1 MIPAPSRE
9 GYDAAHR
16 RLAVADRRDRAWI
29 VLSGADRRT
38 YLHGLLTNDIATLGP
53 GTGCYSAYLTPQ
65 GRMIAD
71 LWIYELGDV
80 LLVSASA
87 DVKASLLAKLDQ
99 FIFTEDVQ
107 LGDVSETFAATAVL
121 GPEAAGAIAA
131 ALAVDAATLRALP
144 VHGNLRAT
152 FQGQP
157 AIVLRT
163 ADLGADGYD
172 VLVDANQHDALRAA
186 LAQQGASALDQS
198 ALDALRVEAGIPKF
212 HADMDE
218 EIIPLEAGIEGRAI
232 SMTKGCYV
240 GQEVIVRV
248 LHRGHGR
255 VAKKLTGLLF
265 VPGTHVENGAKILA
279 GDREIGRVT
288 STAWSPVL
296 ERPVALGYVHRDFA
310 TPGTA
315 VTIAGAQA
323 EVASLPLVPAR
334 I

>member
-16 RLAVADRRDRAWI
+16 RLAVADRGDRAWI

-38 YLHGLLTNDIATLGP
+38 YLHGLLTNDIATLGA

-71 LWIYELGDV
+71 LWVYELGDV

-87 DVKASLLAKLDQ
+87 EVKASLLAKLDQ

-107 LGDVSETFAATAVL
+107 LGDVSDTFAASAVL
-121 GPEAAGAIAA
+121 GPDAAGAIAA
-131 ALAVDAATLRALP
+131 AAALDQATLHALP
-144 VHGNLRAT
+144 LHGNLRAT

-157 AIVLRT
+157 AIVLKT
-163 ADLGADGYD
+163 ADLGVDGYD
-172 VLVDANQHDALRAA
+172 VLVDANQHDVFRAA
-186 LAQQGASALDQS
+186 LMRHGAAALDQA
-198 ALDALRVEAGIPKF
+198 ALDALRVEAGIPRF
-212 HADMDE
+212 HVDMDE
-218 EIIPLEAGIEGRAI
+218 DTIPLEAGIEARAI

-265 VPGTHVENGAKILA
+265 DANAQVENGAKIVS
-279 GDREIGRVT
+279 GEREIGRVT
-288 STAWSPVL
+288 STAWSPAL
-296 ERPVALGYVHRDFA
+296 ERPVALGYVHRDFLA
-310 TPGTA
+310 PGTI

-323 EVASLPLVPAR
+323 EVAPLPLVPAR